1 MFFKYWVIIINMSTK
16 NLAVDKLAKILRCDK
31 DTLFDLDK
39 KMSVVSKKTGVLDKI
54 LEENDKIIDNR
65 LARLGLNRQ
74 SPAKDV
80 YGELIKKI
88 YSCDKIFVQ
97 KLGNVSAAKVEDCQK
112 VLDAIQASV
121 SKLSGYF
128 LKKDK
133 AKELLIKEPPKNIL
147 QVLNY
152 QSVEEMLRKE
162 DIFEIFAAL
171 RFIENNDWLNNV
183 FFKQYESLTP
193 DDFEERAVEIRALG
207 QKWSKAAES
216 FVQKKYHNI
225 SHLKEFGVIFV
236 IPVALNIPG
245 EILRMISLVYHYY
258 YEVKFYSDIFKNF
271 SQKPDFAQKLIITL
285 KGDLD
290 NDHVQPS
297 DQAQWLI
304 VQQYL
309 AKNDENDK
317 RLFEPHINPEAMHW
331 ENSEKEIVKLGEVI
345 GGIDEDFS
353 FWSDLDWV
361 GDYFP
366 TEVGIDV
373 LVSFNIVD
381 TVMSLV
387 KEKEMIKYLYH
398 HQEALWNKIF
408 VSYLGKAEL
417 ESQLKNNLLAG
428 FIKL

>member
-1 MFFKYWVIIINMSTK
+1 MSTK
-16 NLAVDKLAKILRCDK
+16 NLAVEKLARILRCDK
-31 DTLFDLDK
+31 DTLLEMDK
-39 KMSVVSKKTGVLDKI
+39 KMSGVSKKSGVLDKI
-54 LEENDKIIDNR
+54 LKENDAIIDDR
-65 LARLGLNRQ
+65 LARLGFNRQ
-74 SPAKDV
+74 SPAKDI
-80 YGELIKKI
+80 YGALIKKI

-112 VLDAIQASV
+112 VLNAIQASV
-121 SKLSGYF
+121 NKLTGYF

-133 AKELLIKEPPKNIL
+133 ARELLIKEPPKNIL

-152 QSVEEMLRKE
+152 QSVEEMLKKE

-183 FFKQYESLTP
+183 FFKQYEKLTP
-193 DDFEERAVEIRALG
+193 ADFEEREVEVRALG

-258 YEVKFYSDIFKNF
+258 YEVKFYSDIFRRF
-271 SQKPDFAQKLIITL
+271 SQTPDFAQKLIATL

-290 NDHVQPS
+290 NKNIPASNQT
-297 DQAQWLI
+297 QWLI
-304 VQQYL
+304 IQQYL

-317 RLFEPHINPEAMHW
+317 RLFQPHINPEAMHW
-331 ENSEKEIVKLGEVI
+331 ANSEREIVKLGEAI

-353 FWSDLDWV
+353 FWSDLGWV

-373 LVSFNIVD
+373 LVSFNLVD

-398 HQEALWNKIF
+398 HQEAMWNRIF
-408 VSYLGKAEL
+408 VGYLGEAEL
-417 ESQLKNNLLAG
+417 ENQLKTNLLSG
-428 FIKL
+428 FTQL

>member
-1 MFFKYWVIIINMSTK
+1 MSTK
-16 NLAVDKLAKILRCDK
+16 NSAVDKLSKILRCDK
-31 DTLFDLDK
+31 NTLLDLDK
-39 KMSVVSKKTGVLDKI
+39 KMGAISKKTGVLDKI
-54 LEENDKIIDNR
+54 LEDNRTIIDSR

-74 SPAKDV
+74 SPAKDI
-80 YGELIKKI
+80 YGALIKKV

-121 SKLSGYF
+121 SKLNGYF

-193 DDFEERAVEIRALG
+193 ADFEERAVEIRALG

-225 SHLKEFGVIFV
+225 SHLKEFGIIFV

-271 SQKPDFAQKLIITL
+271 SQGPDFAQKLIATL
-285 KGDLD
+285 KGDLA
-290 NDHVQPS
+290 NDHIQPS

-331 ENSEKEIVKLGEVI
+331 ENSEKEIVKLGEAI

-408 VSYLGKAEL
+408 ISYLGKAEL
-417 ESQLKNNLLAG
+417 ENQLKNNLLAG

>member
-1 MFFKYWVIIINMSTK
+1 MSTK

-31 DTLFDLDK
+31 ETLLDLDK
-39 KMSVVSKKTGVLDKI
+39 KMSVVSKKTGVLDGI
-54 LEENDKIIDNR
+54 LKDNDSLIDNR
-65 LARLGLNRQ
+65 LLRLGLNRQ

-80 YGELIKKI
+80 YSALIKKI

-112 VLDAIQASV
+112 VLDAIKASV
-121 SKLSGYF
+121 SKLNGYF

-133 AKELLIKEPPKNIL
+133 ARELLIKEPPRNIL

-152 QSVEEMLRKE
+152 QSVEEMLKRE

-193 DDFEERAVEIRALG
+193 ADFEEREVEIRALG

-245 EILRMISLVYHYY
+245 EILRMISMVYHYY
-258 YEVKFYSDIFKNF
+258 YEVKFYSDIFRSF
-271 SQKPDFAQKLIITL
+271 SQYPDFAQKLIAIL
-285 KGDLD
+285 KGDLA
-290 NDHVQPS
+290 NDHIPPS
-297 DQAQWLI
+297 NQAQWLI
-304 VQQYL
+304 IQQYL

-317 RLFEPHINPEAMHW
+317 RLFEPHLNPEAMHW
-331 ENSEKEIVKLGEVI
+331 ENSEREIVKLGEII

-353 FWSDLDWV
+353 FWSDLGWV
-361 GDYFP
+361 GDYFS

-381 TVMSLV
+381 AVMSLV
-387 KEKEMIKYLYH
+387 KEKEMVKYLYH

-408 VSYLGKAEL
+408 IGYLGQAEL
-417 ESQLKNNLLAG
+417 EKQLKNNLLSG
-428 FIKL
+428 FIQL